1 MAIHLIHAAL
11 HGALGC
17 TAAPSRDGV
26 LLSLP
31 NGTTYDFVTAY
42 SDEGALLAAVEAIA
56 GALRAR
62 GAVAAATP
70 APKPAP
76 APAVALAF
84 TSALPVGHVEVPPD
98 VVIHG
103 GKVSEVP
110 KVQHVDA
117 PGWVSPKAEP
127 VAVAVKRRSKGAK

>member
-11 HGALGC
+11 HGAIGC
-17 TAAPSRDGV
+17 SAAPSRDGV

-31 NGTTYDFVTAY
+31 NGTTYELVTAY

-70 APKPAP
+70 APVVVPAP
-76 APAVALAF
+76 AMPLAF
-84 TSALPVGHVEVPPD
+84 TSALPVTNVEVPPD
-98 VVIHG
+98 IVIAG

-110 KVQHVDA
+110 KVQKIDA
-117 PGWVSPKAEP
+117 PAWEAPKVP
-127 VAVAVKRRSKGAK
+127 VAVKRRAKGAK